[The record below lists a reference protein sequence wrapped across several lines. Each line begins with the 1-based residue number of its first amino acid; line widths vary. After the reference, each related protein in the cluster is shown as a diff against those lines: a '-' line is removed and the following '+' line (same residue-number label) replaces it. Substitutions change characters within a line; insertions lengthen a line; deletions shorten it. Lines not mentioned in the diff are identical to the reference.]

1 MTFPDDLRILFL
13 TGAISH
19 DELMRRYHLAS
30 QRECEWGT
38 CAHAGAP
45 GVVWSQV
52 MAAEL
57 RWTRPLRRGR
67 PTQVIAGPQIDVW

>member
-1 MTFPDDLRILFL
+1 MTLPDDLRILFQ

-38 CAHAGAP
+38 CGHAGAP
-45 GVVWSQV
+45 GVVWSSV
-52 MAAEL
+52 MAHAAAGLDIFGRRL
-57 RWTRPLRRGR
+57 R
-67 PTQVIAGPQIDVW
+67 

>member
-1 MTFPDDLRILFL
+1 VTLPDDLRILFQ

-38 CAHAGAP
+38 CGHAGAP

-52 MAAEL
+52 MAAP
-57 RWTRPLRRGR
+57 RPRRGVGR
-67 PTQVIAGPQIDVW
+67 LTQVIAGPPIDVW